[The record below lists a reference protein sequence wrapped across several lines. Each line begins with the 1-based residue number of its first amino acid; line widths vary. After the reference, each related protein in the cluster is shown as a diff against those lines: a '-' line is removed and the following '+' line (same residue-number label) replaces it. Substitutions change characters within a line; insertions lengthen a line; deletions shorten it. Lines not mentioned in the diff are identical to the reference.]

1 MLALTN
7 QPEPVPRTALRH
19 VGPAFAELYAGKTD
33 KTLTRDINWLVQE
46 DLIERR
52 PAGYGTRID
61 RMRSFRPP
69 RAQGASDRTEERP

>member
-52 PAGYGTRID
+52 PAGYRTRID

-69 RAQGASDRTEERP
+69 RAETVRNQPEE